1 MNEIALYQE
10 SESLIFKKQ
19 VELLDLETEL
29 KNTEIYKRVEQAK
42 KELEELKKDSEN
54 KQNAIITAM
63 LDRGVKQL
71 EVNNLTVK
79 IKNTARDRVELL
91 DLSQVPSEYLRTKIE
106 VDKNAIL
113 RLYRETGVIVPGTD
127 VVKDDKYKL
136 EVKSK
141 WTLS

>member
-10 SESLIFKKQ
+10 SENLIFKKQ

-63 LDRGVKQL
+63 LDKGVKQL

-79 IKNTARDRVELL
+79 IKNIARDRVEVL
-91 DLSQVPSEYLRTKIE
+91 DMAQIPSEYIRIKPE
-106 VDKNAIL
+106 VDKNGIL
-113 RLYRETGVIVPGTD
+113 KLYRETGVIVPGTD

-136 EVKSK
+136 EIKNK
-141 WTLS
+141 

>member
-10 SESLIFKKQ
+10 SENLIFKKQ

-79 IKNTARDRVELL
+79 IKNTARDRVEVL
-91 DLSQVPSEYLRTKIE
+91 DMAQIPSEYIRIKPE
-106 VDKNAIL
+106 VDKNGIL
-113 RLYRETGVIVPGTD
+113 KLYRETGVIVPGTD

-141 WTLS
+141 

>member
-1 MNEIALYQE
+1 MNEIDLYQE

-19 VELLDLETEL
+19 VELLNLETEL
-29 KNTEIYKRVEQAK
+29 KNSEIYKKVEQAK

-79 IKNTARDRVELL
+79 IKNTARDRVEVL
-91 DLSQVPSEYLRTKIE
+91 DMAQIPSEYIRFKPE
-106 VDKNAIL
+106 VDKNGIL
-113 RLYRETGVIVPGTD
+113 KLYRETGAITAGTD
-127 VVKDDKYKL
+127 ILKEPKYKL
-136 EVKSK
+136 EIKRK
-141 WTLS
+141 

>member
-79 IKNTARDRVELL
+79 IKNTARDRVEVL
-91 DLSQVPSEYLRTKIE
+91 DMAQIPSEYIRIKPE
-106 VDKNAIL
+106 VDKNGIL
-113 RLYRETGVIVPGTD
+113 KLYRETGVMIPGTD
-127 VVKDDKYKL
+127 IVKEPKYKL
-136 EVKSK
+136 EIKNK
-141 WTLS
+141 

>member
-1 MNEIALYQE
+1 M
-10 SESLIFKKQ
+10 IFKKQ

-79 IKNTARDRVELL
+79 IKNTARDRVEVL
-91 DLSQVPSEYLRTKIE
+91 DMAQIPSEYIRIKPE
-106 VDKNAIL
+106 VDKNGIL
-113 RLYRETGVIVPGTD
+113 KLYRETGVIVPGTD

-136 EVKSK
+136 EIKNK
-141 WTLS
+141 

>member
-1 MNEIALYQE
+1 MNDIALYQE
-10 SESLIFKKQ
+10 SENLIFKKQ
-19 VELLDLETEL
+19 VELLDLETKL

-141 WTLS
+141 

>member
-19 VELLDLETEL
+19 VELLDLETDL

-79 IKNTARDRVELL
+79 IKNTARDRVEVL
-91 DLSQVPSEYLRTKIE
+91 DIAQIPSEYIRIKPE
-106 VDKNAIL
+106 VDKNGIL
-113 RLYRETGVIVPGTD
+113 KLYRETGVIVPGTD

-136 EVKSK
+136 EIKNK
-141 WTLS
+141 

>member
-1 MNEIALYQE
+1 MNEIVLYQE

-71 EVNNLTVK
+71 EVSNLTVK
-79 IKNTARDRVELL
+79 IKNTARDRVEVL
-91 DLSQVPSEYLRTKIE
+91 DMAQIPSEYIRIKPE
-106 VDKNAIL
+106 VDKNGIL
-113 RLYRETGVIVPGTD
+113 KLYRETGVIVPGTD

-136 EVKSK
+136 EIKNK
-141 WTLS
+141 

>member
-1 MNEIALYQE
+1 MNEIVLYQE

-79 IKNTARDRVELL
+79 IKNTARDRVEVL
-91 DLSQVPSEYLRTKIE
+91 DMAQIPSEYIRIDPK

-127 VVKDDKYKL
+127 IVKDDKYKL

-141 WTLS
+141 

>member
-19 VELLDLETEL
+19 VELLDLETKL
-29 KNTEIYKRVEQAK
+29 KNSEIYKRVEQAK

-79 IKNTARDRVELL
+79 IRNTARDKVEVL
-91 DLSQVPSEYLRTKIE
+91 DMAQIPSEYIRIKPEI
-106 VDKNAIL
+106 DKNAIL

-127 VVKDDKYKL
+127 VVKEPKYKL
-136 EVKSK
+136 EVKNK
-141 WTLS
+141 

>member
-19 VELLDLETEL
+19 VELLDLETKL

-54 KQNAIITAM
+54 NQNAIITAM

-79 IKNTARDRVELL
+79 IKNTARDRVEVL
-91 DLSQVPSEYLRTKIE
+91 DMAQIPSEYIRIKPE
-106 VDKNAIL
+106 VDKNGIL
-113 RLYRETGVIVPGTD
+113 KLYRETGVIVPGTD

-136 EVKSK
+136 EIKNK
-141 WTLS
+141 

>member
-10 SESLIFKKQ
+10 SENLIFKKQ

-141 WTLS
+141 

>member
-79 IKNTARDRVELL
+79 IKNTARDRVEVL
-91 DLSQVPSEYLRTKIE
+91 DMAQITSEYIRIKPE
-106 VDKNAIL
+106 VDKNGIL
-113 RLYRETGVIVPGTD
+113 KLYRETGVIVPGTD

-136 EVKSK
+136 EIKNK
-141 WTLS
+141 

>member
-1 MNEIALYQE
+1 MNEIVLYQE

-19 VELLDLETEL
+19 VELLELETEL

-71 EVNNLTVK
+71 EVNNLIVK
-79 IKNTARDRVELL
+79 ISNTARDRVEVL
-91 DLSQVPSEYLRTKIE
+91 DMAQIPSEYIRIKPE
-106 VDKNAIL
+106 VDKNGIL
-113 RLYRETGVIVPGTD
+113 KLYRETGVMIPGTD
-127 VVKDDKYKL
+127 IVKEPKYKL
-136 EVKSK
+136 EIKNK
-141 WTLS
+141 

>member
-1 MNEIALYQE
+1 MNEIVLYQE

-42 KELEELKKDSEN
+42 KELEELKKDSES

-63 LDRGVKQL
+63 IDRGVKQL

-79 IKNTARDRVELL
+79 IKNTARDRVEVL
-91 DLSQVPSEYLRTKIE
+91 DMAQIPSEYIRFKVE

-113 RLYRETGVIVPGTD
+113 RLYRETGVIAPGTD

-136 EVKSK
+136 EIKNK
-141 WTLS
+141 

>member
-79 IKNTARDRVELL
+79 IKNTARDRVEVL
-91 DLSQVPSEYLRTKIE
+91 DMAQIPSEYIRIKPE
-106 VDKNAIL
+106 VDKNGIL
-113 RLYRETGVIVPGTD
+113 KLYRETGVIVPGTD

-141 WTLS
+141 

>member
-19 VELLDLETEL
+19 VELLDLETKL

-79 IKNTARDRVELL
+79 IKNTARDRVEVL
-91 DLSQVPSEYLRTKIE
+91 DMAQIPSEYIRIKPE
-106 VDKNAIL
+106 VDKNGIL
-113 RLYRETGVIVPGTD
+113 KLYRETGVIVPGTD

-136 EVKSK
+136 EIKNK
-141 WTLS
+141 

>member
-79 IKNTARDRVELL
+79 IKNTARDRVEVL
-91 DLSQVPSEYLRTKIE
+91 DMAQIPSEYIRIKPE
-106 VDKNAIL
+106 VDKNGIL
-113 RLYRETGVIVPGTD
+113 KLYRETGVIVPGTD

-136 EVKSK
+136 EIKNK
-141 WTLS
+141 

>member
-19 VELLDLETEL
+19 IELLDLETEL
-29 KNTEIYKRVEQAK
+29 KNSEIYKRVEQAK

-79 IKNTARDRVELL
+79 IKNTARDRVEVL
-91 DLSQVPSEYLRTKIE
+91 DMAQIPSEYIRIKPE
-106 VDKNAIL
+106 VDKNGIL
-113 RLYRETGVIVPGTD
+113 KLYRETGVIVPGTD

-136 EVKSK
+136 EIKNK
-141 WTLS
+141 

>member
-29 KNTEIYKRVEQAK
+29 KNTEIYKRVEQTK

-63 LDRGVKQL
+63 LDRGVRQL

-136 EVKSK
+136 EIKNK
-141 WTLS
+141 

>member
-10 SESLIFKKQ
+10 SENLIFKKQ

-79 IKNTARDRVELL
+79 IKNTARDRVEVL
-91 DLSQVPSEYLRTKIE
+91 DMAQIPSEYIRIDPKI
-106 VDKNAIL
+106 DKNGIL
-113 RLYRETGVIVPGTD
+113 KLYRETGVMIPGTD
-127 VVKDDKYKL
+127 IVKEPKYKL
-136 EVKSK
+136 EIKNK
-141 WTLS
+141 

>member
-19 VELLDLETEL
+19 IELLDLETEL
-29 KNTEIYKRVEQAK
+29 KNSEIYKRVEQAK

-91 DLSQVPSEYLRTKIE
+91 DLSQVPSEYIRTKIE

-141 WTLS
+141 

>member
-1 MNEIALYQE
+1 MNEIVLYQE

-79 IKNTARDRVELL
+79 IKNTARDRVEIL
-91 DLSQVPSEYLRTKIE
+91 DMAQIPSEYIRIKPE
-106 VDKNAIL
+106 VDKNGIL
-113 RLYRETGVIVPGTD
+113 KLYRETGVIVPGTD

-136 EVKSK
+136 EIKNK
-141 WTLS
+141 

>member
-54 KQNAIITAM
+54 KQNAIITVM

-141 WTLS
+141 

>member
-54 KQNAIITAM
+54 KQNAIITAI

-79 IKNTARDRVELL
+79 IKNTARDRVEVL
-91 DLSQVPSEYLRTKIE
+91 DMAQIPSEYIRIKPE
-106 VDKNAIL
+106 VDKNGIL
-113 RLYRETGVIVPGTD
+113 KLYRETGVIVPGTD

-136 EVKSK
+136 EIKNK
-141 WTLS
+141 

>member
-1 MNEIALYQE
+1 MNEIVLYQE

-19 VELLDLETEL
+19 VELLDLETKL

-79 IKNTARDRVELL
+79 IKNTARDRVEVL
-91 DLSQVPSEYLRTKIE
+91 DMAQIPSEYIRIKPE
-106 VDKNAIL
+106 VDKNGIL
-113 RLYRETGVIVPGTD
+113 KLYRETGVIVPGTD

-136 EVKSK
+136 EIKNK
-141 WTLS
+141 

>member
-54 KQNAIITAM
+54 NQNAIITAM

-136 EVKSK
+136 EIKNK
-141 WTLS
+141 

>member
-79 IKNTARDRVELL
+79 IKNTARDRVEVL
-91 DLSQVPSEYLRTKIE
+91 DMAQIPSEYIRIKPE
-106 VDKNAIL
+106 VDKNGIL
-113 RLYRETGVIVPGTD
+113 KLYRETG
-127 VVKDDKYKL
+127 
-136 EVKSK
+136 E
-141 WTLS
+141 

>member
-1 MNEIALYQE
+1 MNEIALYRE

-141 WTLS
+141 

>member
-71 EVNNLTVK
+71 EVDNLTVK
-79 IKNTARDRVELL
+79 IKNTARDRVEVL
-91 DLSQVPSEYLRTKIE
+91 DMAQIPSEYIRIKPE
-106 VDKNAIL
+106 VDKNGIL
-113 RLYRETGVIVPGTD
+113 KLYRETGVIVPGTD

-136 EVKSK
+136 EIKNK
-141 WTLS
+141 

>member
-10 SESLIFKKQ
+10 SENLIFKKQ

-63 LDRGVKQL
+63 LDKGVKQL

-79 IKNTARDRVELL
+79 IKNTARDRVEVL
-91 DLSQVPSEYLRTKIE
+91 DMAQIPSEYIRIKPE
-106 VDKNAIL
+106 VDKNGIL
-113 RLYRETGVIVPGTD
+113 KLYRETGVIVPGTD

-136 EVKSK
+136 EIKNK
-141 WTLS
+141 

>member
-29 KNTEIYKRVEQAK
+29 KNTKIYKRVEQAK

-141 WTLS
+141 

>member
-10 SESLIFKKQ
+10 SENLIFKKQ

-79 IKNTARDRVELL
+79 IKNTARDRVEVL
-91 DLSQVPSEYLRTKIE
+91 DMAQIPSEYIRIKPE
-106 VDKNAIL
+106 VDKNGIL
-113 RLYRETGVIVPGTD
+113 KLYRETGVIVPGTD

>member
-1 MNEIALYQE
+1 MNEIVLYQE

-79 IKNTARDRVELL
+79 IKNTARDRVEVL
-91 DLSQVPSEYLRTKIE
+91 DMAQIPSEYIRIKPE
-106 VDKNAIL
+106 VDKNGIL
-113 RLYRETGVIVPGTD
+113 KLYRETGVIVPGTD

-136 EVKSK
+136 EIKNK
-141 WTLS
+141 

>member
-10 SESLIFKKQ
+10 SENLIFKKQ

-136 EVKSK
+136 EIKNK
-141 WTLS
+141 

>member
-136 EVKSK
+136 EIKNK
-141 WTLS
+141 

>member
-1 MNEIALYQE
+1 
-10 SESLIFKKQ
+10 
-19 VELLDLETEL
+19 
-29 KNTEIYKRVEQAK
+29 
-42 KELEELKKDSEN
+42 
-54 KQNAIITAM
+54 M

-141 WTLS
+141 

>member
-10 SESLIFKKQ
+10 SENLIFKKQ

>member
-141 WTLS
+141 